1 VCSTAVCYRPTPIH
15 RVDYSVDRD
24 RRQCNLST
32 IHLLHRRPQFTRE
45 MITASNVKQHQQLA
59 GDVGLYT
66 ATVLLIFV
74 TTFVTIE
81 TLRDRTAVV
90 EQRQAI
96 RH

>member
-1 VCSTAVCYRPTPIH
+1 
-15 RVDYSVDRD
+15 
-24 RRQCNLST
+24 
-32 IHLLHRRPQFTRE
+32 